1 MSQNKGIVVTDVKIE
16 WNQQVIKEWPKRIK
30 EGTFKMAWQI
40 AGKARDRAPY
50 VTGALRNSIHIDSNS
65 EENAVMIIAGGDS
78 YMSKPP
84 RNARQIRRVVDYAA
98 KREKGPNRNP
108 TTEHY
113 MENAAKDVMSGDW
126 QQKYFGGLVK

>member
-1 MSQNKGIVVTDVKIE
+1 MSQNKGIVVSDVKIE
-16 WNQQVIKEWPKRIK
+16 WNHQVIKEWPKRIK
-30 EGTFKMAWQI
+30 EGTFKMAWKI

-65 EENAVMIIAGGDS
+65 EEDAVMVIAGGDS

-98 KREKGPNRNP
+98 KREEGPNRDP
-108 TTEHY
+108 TSEHY

-126 QQKYFGGLVK
+126 QTEYFGGIVK

>member
-1 MSQNKGIVVTDVKIE
+1 MSQNKGIVVSDVKIE
-16 WNQQVIKEWPKRIK
+16 WNQQVIAEWPKRIK
-30 EGTFKMAWQI
+30 EGTFRMAWKI

-108 TTEHY
+108 ATEHY

-126 QQKYFGGLVK
+126 QKEYFGGIVK

>member
-1 MSQNKGIVVTDVKIE
+1 MSQNKGLVVSEVKIE
-16 WNQQVIKEWPKRIK
+16 WNKQVIKEWPKRIK

-50 VTGALRNSIHIDSNS
+50 VTGALRNSIHIDSNA
-65 EENAVMIIAGGDS
+65 EENAVMVIAGGDS

-108 TTEHY
+108 STEHY

>member
-40 AGKARDRAPY
+40 AGKARERAPY

-65 EENAVMIIAGGDS
+65 EENAVLIIAGGDS

-84 RNARQIRRVVDYAA
+84 RNARQIRRVVNYAA
-98 KREKGPNRNP
+98 KREKGPNRDP

-113 MENAAKDVMSGDW
+113 MENATKDVMSGDW
-126 QQKYFGGLVK
+126 QTEYFGGLVK